1 MRGFMSFS
9 RFFRLQATL
18 IAILIGGSF
27 AAKTAKIHYAV
38 GEVFL
43 YRNSEKQVIKS
54 SEPTPGLKKAKNV
67 KEGDNIETLLES
79 EAIIALPD
87 GGSFSIQENTFVA
100 ITKLSFENGENNFET
115 VVKKGSMKFDVQKQ
129 ANNKSKIK
137 FKTGNS
143 TAAIRGTDG
152 FVGVSNSCSIASLAT
167 GSLDFTPEE
176 NQNVTAITAGQTIVY
191 CKKGL
196 LVLDLATSGNS
207 LLFNALDTLLSNTS
221 LSLDALKKAI
231 LEKDKE
237 LSTRINDKKSK
248 VKCSVVALPDT
259 VYSPKQTVKAT
270 CTKGTFVRIFDQPI
284 RSNGSEISFNVDWEP
299 AEIGPKKFPLTCFI
313 DGDNTTTFQCGLATT
328 YYTQNSNGSTSKAPL
343 TITSGT
349 PLEVCDPA
357 MATVEG
363 TFDTTDQKASLTVS
377 LGKYTSAN
385 LIPLSANGI
394 FTHSIPVS
402 DKNGN
407 WEERNIYVNYTSYN
421 GKHKETIP
429 LKVTKSCKTV
439 NLLPP
444 KISLSTNK
452 CKATLSLGQSKGD
465 KSIYT
470 FSVNNVIQKESYF
483 EGDNK
488 FTENLTQGVHLYTF
502 QVEDLAGNKDKISK
516 TLECF
521 PPIKNAKIRFDNGD
535 KEPSKIP
542 PPPGNQT
549 IPRTLSFSVT
559 GLPQNDPIYIKQIV
573 ITQPGKQ
580 NILLRGTDL
589 QSNHIDQQLDLPYG
603 TTIIKITVTLKSGE
617 ILETSKPCKV
627 P

>member
-1 MRGFMSFS
+1 MSFS
-9 RFFRLQATL
+9 RFFSLQAAL
-18 IAILIGGSF
+18 LAILVGVTF

-43 YRNSEKQVIKS
+43 YRNSEKQVVKS

-79 EAIIALPD
+79 EVIVALPD

-129 ANNKSKIK
+129 ANNKSKFK

-167 GSLDFTPEE
+167 GNLDFTPDE
-176 NQNVTAITAGQTIVY
+176 NQNMTSITGGQTIVY

-196 LVLDLATSGNS
+196 LILELASSGNS
-207 LLFNALDTLLSNTS
+207 QLFNALDTLLSNTS
-221 LSLDALKKAI
+221 ISLDSLQKAI
-231 LEKDKE
+231 HEKDKQI
-237 LSTRINDKKSK
+237 SKRINEQKSK
-248 VKCSVVALPDT
+248 IKCSITALPDT
-259 VYSPKQTVKAT
+259 VYSPKQTIKAT
-270 CTKGTFVRIFDQPI
+270 CTKGTHVRIFDQPI
-284 RSNGSEISFNVDWEP
+284 RSNGSEISINVDWEP
-299 AEIGPKKFPLTCFI
+299 TEIGQKKFPVTCFF
-313 DGDNTTTFQCGLATT
+313 DGDNSTSFQCGLVTT
-328 YYTQNSNGSTSKAPL
+328 YYAPNPNESTSKAPL

-363 TFDTTDQKASLTVS
+363 TFDTTDLQANLTVS

-385 LIPLSANGI
+385 LIPLSAKGQ

-407 WEERNIYVNYTSYN
+407 WDEKNIYVNYTSSTN
-421 GKHKETIP
+421 GKYKETVP
-429 LKVTKSCKTV
+429 LKVIKSCKTV

-444 KISLSTNK
+444 KLTLSVNK
-452 CKATLSLGQSKGD
+452 CKASLSLDQSKGD

-470 FSVNNVIQKESYF
+470 FFVDNVIQKESYF
-483 EGDNK
+483 ENDSK
-488 FTENLTQGVHLYTF
+488 FTQNLTQGVHLYTF

-521 PPIKNAKIRFDNGD
+521 PPIKTAKIRFDNGD
-535 KEPSKIP
+535 IEYLPHVP
-542 PPPGNQT
+542 PPPDKRT
-549 IPRTLSFSVT
+549 IPRSFGFSVT

-573 ITQPGKQ
+573 ISQPGKQ
-580 NILLRGTDL
+580 NQILRGTDL
-589 QSNHIDQQLDLPYG
+589 QSNHIDQQVNIPYG
-603 TTIIKITVTLKSGE
+603 TTKIKVTVTLKSGE
-617 ILETSKPCKV
+617 ILEKTKPYRV

>member
-1 MRGFMSFS
+1 MSFS
-9 RFFRLQATL
+9 RFFSLQAAL
-18 IAILIGGSF
+18 LAILVGVTF

-43 YRNSEKQVIKS
+43 YRNSEKQVVKS

-79 EAIIALPD
+79 EVIVALPD

-129 ANNKSKIK
+129 ANNKSKFK

-167 GSLDFTPEE
+167 GNLDFTPDE
-176 NQNVTAITAGQTIVY
+176 NQNMTSITGGQTIVY

-196 LVLDLATSGNS
+196 LILELASSGNS
-207 LLFNALDTLLSNTS
+207 QLFNALDTLLSNTS

-248 VKCSVVALPDT
+248 IKCSITALPDT
-259 VYSPKQTVKAT
+259 VYSPKQTIKAT
-270 CTKGTFVRIFDQPI
+270 CTKGTHVRIFDQPI
-284 RSNGSEISFNVDWEP
+284 RSNGSEISINVDWEP
-299 AEIGPKKFPLTCFI
+299 TEVGQKKFPVTCFF
-313 DGDNTTTFQCGLATT
+313 DGDNSTSFQCGLVTT
-328 YYTQNSNGSTSKAPL
+328 YYAPNPNESTSKAPL

-363 TFDTTDQKASLTVS
+363 TFDTTDLQANLTVS

-385 LIPLSANGI
+385 LIPLSAKGQ

-407 WEERNIYVNYTSYN
+407 WDEKNIYVNYTSSTN
-421 GKHKETIP
+421 GKYKETIP
-429 LKVTKSCKTV
+429 LKVIKSCKTV

-444 KISLSTNK
+444 KLTLSVNK
-452 CKATLSLGQSKGD
+452 CKASLSLDQSKGD

-470 FSVNNVIQKESYF
+470 FFVDNVIQKESYF
-483 EGDNK
+483 ENDSK
-488 FTENLTQGVHLYTF
+488 FTQNLTQGVHLYTF

-521 PPIKNAKIRFDNGD
+521 PPIKTAKIRFDNGD
-535 KEPSKIP
+535 IEYLPHVP
-542 PPPGNQT
+542 PPPDIRT
-549 IPRTLSFSVT
+549 IPRSFGFSVT

-573 ITQPGKQ
+573 ISQPGKQ
-580 NILLRGTDL
+580 NQILRGTDL
-589 QSNHIDQQLDLPYG
+589 QSNHIDQQVNIPYG
-603 TTIIKITVTLKSGE
+603 TTKIKVTVTLKSGE
-617 ILETSKPCKV
+617 ILEKPKTYGV

>member
-1 MRGFMSFS
+1 MSFS
-9 RFFRLQATL
+9 RFFSLQAAL
-18 IAILIGGSF
+18 LAILVGVTF

-43 YRNSEKQVIKS
+43 YRNSEKQVVKS

-79 EAIIALPD
+79 EVIVALPD

-129 ANNKSKIK
+129 ANNKSKFK

-167 GSLDFTPEE
+167 GNLDFTPDE
-176 NQNVTAITAGQTIVY
+176 NQNMTSIIGGQTIVY

-196 LVLDLATSGNS
+196 LILELATSGNS

-221 LSLDALKKAI
+221 ISLDSLQKAI
-231 LEKDKE
+231 HEKDKQ
-237 LSTRINDKKSK
+237 LSKRINEQKSK
-248 VKCSVVALPDT
+248 VKCSITALPDT
-259 VYSPKQTVKAT
+259 VYAPKQTIKAT
-270 CTKGTFVRIFDQPI
+270 CTKGTQIRIFDEPV

-299 AEIGPKKFPLTCFI
+299 TEVGQKKFPFTCFF
-313 DGDNTTTFQCGLATT
+313 DKDRLTTFQCGLVTT
-328 YYTQNSNGSTSKAPL
+328 YYAHKQNESASKAPI

-357 MATVEG
+357 MATIEG
-363 TFDTTDQKASLTVS
+363 TFDTTDLNANLTVS

-385 LIPLSANGI
+385 LIPLSAKGQ
-394 FTHSIPVS
+394 FAHSIPVS

-407 WEERNIYVNYTSYN
+407 WDEKNIYVNYTSSTN
-421 GKHKETIP
+421 GKYKETIP
-429 LKVTKSCKTV
+429 LKVIKSCKTV

-444 KISLSTNK
+444 KLTLSVNK
-452 CKATLSLGQSKGD
+452 CKASLSLDQSKGD

-470 FSVNNVIQKESYF
+470 FFVDNVIQKESYF
-483 EGDNK
+483 ENDSK
-488 FTENLTQGVHLYTF
+488 FTQNLTQGVHLYTF

-521 PPIKNAKIRFDNGD
+521 PPIKTAKIRFDND
-535 KEPSKIP
+535 NRKTSDTP
-542 PPPGNQT
+542 PPPTTQADHRLLG
-549 IPRTLSFSVT
+549 FSVT

-573 ITQPGKQ
+573 IAQPGKQ
-580 NILLRGTDL
+580 NILLRGSDL
-589 QSNHIDQQLDLPYG
+589 QSNHIDLQVELPHG
-603 TTIIKITVTLKSGE
+603 KTKIKITVTLKSGE
-617 ILETSKPCKV
+617 IFEAYMPYEV

>member
-1 MRGFMSFS
+1 MSFS
-9 RFFRLQATL
+9 RFFSLQAAL
-18 IAILIGGSF
+18 LAILVGVTF

-43 YRNSEKQVIKS
+43 YRNSEKQVVKS

-79 EAIIALPD
+79 EVIVALPD

-129 ANNKSKIK
+129 ANNKSKFK

-167 GSLDFTPEE
+167 GNLDFTPDE
-176 NQNVTAITAGQTIVY
+176 NQNMTSITGGQTIVY

-196 LVLDLATSGNS
+196 LILELASSGNS
-207 LLFNALDTLLSNTS
+207 QLFNALDTLLSNTS
-221 LSLDALKKAI
+221 ISLDSLQKAI
-231 LEKDKE
+231 HEKDKQI
-237 LSTRINDKKSK
+237 SKRINEQKSK
-248 VKCSVVALPDT
+248 IKCSITALPDT
-259 VYSPKQTVKAT
+259 VYSPKQTIKAT
-270 CTKGTFVRIFDQPI
+270 CTKGTHVRIFDQPI
-284 RSNGSEISFNVDWEP
+284 RSNGSEISINVDWEP
-299 AEIGPKKFPLTCFI
+299 TEVGQKKFPVTCFF
-313 DGDNTTTFQCGLATT
+313 DGDNSTSFQCGLVTT
-328 YYTQNSNGSTSKAPL
+328 YYAPNPNESTSKAPL

-363 TFDTTDQKASLTVS
+363 TFDTTDLQANLTVS

-385 LIPLSANGI
+385 LIPLSAKGQ
-394 FTHSIPVS
+394 FTHSISVS

-407 WEERNIYVNYTSYN
+407 WDEKNIYVNYTSSTN
-421 GKHKETIP
+421 GKYKETIP
-429 LKVTKSCKTV
+429 LKVIKSCKTV

-444 KISLSTNK
+444 KLTLSVNK
-452 CKATLSLGQSKGD
+452 CKASLSLEQSKGD

-470 FSVNNVIQKESYF
+470 FFVDNVIQKESYF
-483 EGDNK
+483 ENDSK
-488 FTENLTQGVHLYTF
+488 FTQNLTQGVHLYTF

-521 PPIKNAKIRFDNGD
+521 PPITSAKIRIDNEE
-535 KEPSKIP
+535 KNPPHIP
-542 PPPGNQT
+542 PPPYDQKSHK
-549 IPRTLSFSVT
+549 TLSFSVT

-589 QSNHIDQQLDLPYG
+589 QSNHIDQQIETSSG
-603 TTIIKITVTLKSGE
+603 TSATGKITVTLKSGQ
-617 ILETSKPCKV
+617 ILTKSYGV
-627 P
+627 R